1 MKSARVFV
9 ARLCGWVSAV
19 FLAAMMLLTVA
30 DVALRAVGAA
40 PIHGT
45 FELVELLL
53 VCTFFFALPATFLRD
68 ENIVVDMID
77 GWRPRWVPVLKRL
90 SAALAVAMLATIAW
104 QSWLQAR
111 DAMSF
116 GDVTSDLSLPKI
128 LYWAPLVFGI
138 AAGAVAAAAVALG
151 RSNGK

>member
-1 MKSARVFV
+1 MKDPRGFV
-9 ARLCGWVSAV
+9 ARLCGWVSAA
-19 FLAAMMLLTVA
+19 FLAAMMLLIVA
-30 DVALRAVGAA
+30 DVGLRAAGAR
-40 PIHGT
+40 PIHGA

-53 VCTFFFALPATFLRD
+53 VCTFFFALPASFLRD

-77 GWRPRWVPVLKRL
+77 TWRPRWVPALKRI
-90 SAALAVAMLATIAW
+90 SAAAAVVLLATIAW

-111 DAMSF
+111 DAMAF

-138 AAGAVAAAAVALG
+138 AAAALAAAAMALRRG
-151 RSNGK
+151 RRR

>member
-1 MKSARVFV
+1 MKNPRELV
-9 ARLCGWVSAV
+9 ARLCGWVSAA
-19 FLAAMMLLTVA
+19 FLAAMMLLVVV
-30 DVALRAVGAA
+30 DVVLRKLGSS

-45 FELVELLL
+45 YELVELLL
-53 VCTFFFALPATFLRD
+53 VCTFFFALPAAFLRE

-77 GWRPRWVPVLKRL
+77 TWRPRWVPVLKRVW
-90 SAALAVAMLATIAW
+90 AAGALVLLATIAW

-138 AAGAVAAAAVALG
+138 AASAIAAGAMALK
-151 RSNGK
+151 RTNAR

>member
-1 MKSARVFV
+1 MSGWRAFV
-9 ARLCGWVSAV
+9 ARLCGWVSAA
-19 FLAAMMLLTVA
+19 FLAAMMLLIVV
-30 DVALRAVGAA
+30 DVVLRKFGAS

-45 FELVELLL
+45 YELVELLL
-53 VCTFFFALPATFLRD
+53 VCTFFLALPATFLRE

-77 GWRPRWVPVLKRL
+77 TWRPRWVPWLKRAY
-90 SAALAVAMLATIAW
+90 AAGAVVLLATIAW

-111 DAMSF
+111 DAASF

-138 AAGAVAAAAVALG
+138 AASAVAAGAMALRRTNG
-151 RSNGK
+151 R

>member
-1 MKSARVFV
+1 MTRWRDFV
-9 ARLCGWVSAV
+9 AKLCGWVSAA
-19 FLAAMMLLTVA
+19 FLAAMLLLIVV
-30 DVALRAVGAA
+30 DVVLRKFGAS

-45 FELVELLL
+45 YELVELLL
-53 VCTFFFALPATFLRD
+53 VCTFFFALPATFLRE

-77 GWRPRWVPVLKRL
+77 TWRPRWVPALKR
-90 SAALAVAMLATIAW
+90 AYAVGAVVLLATIAW

-111 DAMSF
+111 DATSF

-138 AAGAVAAAAVALG
+138 AASAVAAGAMALKRAG
-151 RSNGK
+151 TR

>member
-1 MKSARVFV
+1 MNVRSLV
-9 ARLCGWVSAV
+9 AKLCGWVAAV
-19 FLAAMMLLTVA
+19 FLAAMMLLTVV
-30 DVALRAVGAA
+30 DVVLRKAGNS

-53 VCTFFFALPATFLRD
+53 VCTFFFALPATFLRED
-68 ENIVVDMID
+68 NIVVDLID
-77 GWRPRWVPVLKRL
+77 GWRPRWVPLLKRL
-90 SAALAVAMLATIAW
+90 SAALAVVMLATIAW

-128 LYWAPLVFGI
+128 LYWAPLVAGI
-138 AAGAVAAAAVALG
+138 AGGAIAAALMALRPPRG
-151 RSNGK
+151 E

>member
-1 MKSARVFV
+1 MKNPREFV
-9 ARLCGWVSAV
+9 ARLCGWVSAA
-19 FLAAMMLLTVA
+19 FLAAMMLLVVA
-30 DVALRAVGAA
+30 DVALRKLGAN

-45 FELVELLL
+45 YELVELLL
-53 VCTFFFALPATFLRD
+53 VCTFFFALPATFLRE

-77 GWRPRWVPVLKRL
+77 TWRPRWVPWLKRAY
-90 SAALAVAMLATIAW
+90 AAGAVVLLATIAW

-111 DAMSF
+111 DAASF

-138 AAGAVAAAAVALG
+138 AASAVAAGAMALK
-151 RSNGK
+151 RSGTK

>member
-1 MKSARVFV
+1 MKDPRAFV
-9 ARLCGWVSAV
+9 ARLCGWVSAA
-19 FLAAMMLLTVA
+19 FLAAMMLLVVV
-30 DVALRAVGAA
+30 DVVLRKFGGN

-45 FELVELLL
+45 YELVELLL
-53 VCTFFFALPATFLRD
+53 VCTFFVALPATFLRD

-77 GWRPRWVPVLKRL
+77 TWRPRWVPVLKRVW
-90 SAALAVAMLATIAW
+90 AVGAVVLLATIAW

-111 DAMSF
+111 DAASF

-138 AAGAVAAAAVALG
+138 AAGAVAAGAMALK
-151 RSNGK
+151 RNRIK

>member
-1 MKSARVFV
+1 MTNPRAFV
-9 ARLCGWVSAV
+9 AKLCGWVSAA

-30 DVALRAVGAA
+30 DVALRAVGAR

-45 FELVELLL
+45 YELVELLL

-68 ENIVVDMID
+68 ENIVVDVID

-151 RSNGK
+151 RAGGK

>member
-1 MKSARVFV
+1 LV
-9 ARLCGWVSAV
+9 AKLCGWVSAA

-30 DVALRAVGAA
+30 DVALRAVGAN

-90 SAALAVAMLATIAW
+90 SAALAVLMLATIAW

-138 AAGAVAAAAVALG
+138 AAGAAAAAAVALG
-151 RSNGK
+151 RAGGK

>member
-1 MKSARVFV
+1 MKNPRAFV
-9 ARLCGWVSAV
+9 AKLCGWVSAA

-30 DVALRAVGAA
+30 EVTLRKLGAN

-77 GWRPRWVPVLKRL
+77 TWRPRWVPVLKRA
-90 SAALAVAMLATIAW
+90 SAAAAVVLLATIAW

-138 AAGAVAAAAVALG
+138 AAGAVAAGAMALK
-151 RSNGK
+151 RSDRK